1 MPSNLPNEEQ
11 VDNQRDEGYGFVVS
25 GIYTQVH
32 RNKLLCDSG
41 LLKSFPDLA
50 NAIQLAAIHRI
61 YVLYK
66 RETSSYYFV
75 DPASGD
81 ARVLKVIQKAD
92 KLSIDS
98 LVAIVESLLGEETKY
113 GREES
118 CRIKYG

>member
-1 MPSNLPNEEQ
+1 MPSNPPNDDQ
-11 VDNQRDEGYGFVVS
+11 VDNQSRLGYGFIVS

-32 RNKLLCDSG
+32 RNKLLCSSG
-41 LLKSFPDLA
+41 LLKGYPDLA
-50 NAIQLAAIHRI
+50 NAIQVAVIHRI

-66 RETSSYYFV
+66 REIGSYYFV
-75 DPASGD
+75 ELYSGGS
-81 ARVLKVIQKAD
+81 RVLKVIQKAD

-118 CRIKYG
+118 CRIK